1 MNDETQINKDEQNS
15 EVNELDV
22 IRKERDEYLD
32 GWKRAKADFIN
43 YRQE

>member
-22 IRKERDEYLD
+22 IRKERDEYL
-32 GWKRAKADFIN
+32 
-43 YRQE
+43 